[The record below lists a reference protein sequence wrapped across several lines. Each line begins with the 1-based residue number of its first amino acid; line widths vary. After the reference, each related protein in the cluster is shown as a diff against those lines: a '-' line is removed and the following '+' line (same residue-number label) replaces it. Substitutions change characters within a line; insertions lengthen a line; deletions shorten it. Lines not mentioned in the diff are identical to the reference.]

1 MKTQKIRTKL
11 MSLLLAAIMVLSL
24 LPVSAL
30 ADKVDNGFAPGTYTG
45 TAQGFGGDV
54 SVSVTLAEQD
64 GSVVISDITAEGA
77 KETPKYWTKAVALLN
92 SIKAANGTDGIDA
105 KCGATKSATG
115 IINATNA
122 ALKKASPS
130 MSGSGTESDPY
141 IISSEAGLRYLQAQ
155 VAAGNS
161 YKGNT

>member
-24 LPVSAL
+24 LPVSAF
-30 ADKVDNGFAPGTYTG
+30 ADTVDDGYTPGTYTG

-77 KETPKYWTKAVALLN
+77 KETPPGMPCDSSSARLP
-92 SIKAANGTDGIDA
+92 GIFR
-105 KCGATKSATG
+105 
-115 IINATNA
+115 
-122 ALKKASPS
+122 P
-130 MSGSGTESDPY
+130 
-141 IISSEAGLRYLQAQ
+141 
-155 VAAGNS
+155 
-161 YKGNT
+161 